1 MTVLVESECSI
12 SIPGVK
18 RKEKLN
24 GEKEVMRQP
33 NSNLHTLT
41 DKERQR
47 SISAS
52 CNPATD
58 ATQRLQKQ
66 LSNLCLQSGRR
77 PLTRKASRMETFG
90 TKKESR
96 FPKKAGEFVVPTT
109 YLSESFFINP
119 TSSVSLKDG
128 TKSRN
133 YQTIQL

>member
-18 RKEKLN
+18 RKEQLN
-24 GEKEVMRQP
+24 GEKEVTRQP

-66 LSNLCLQSGRR
+66 LSSLCLQSGGR
-77 PLTRKASRMETFG
+77 PLTRKAFWYQ
-90 TKKESR
+90 KESR
-96 FPKKAGEFVVPTT
+96 FPKKAGEFIVPTT

-133 YQTIQL
+133 YQIVQL